1 MASNP
6 RFVAIKSNG
15 HSGAAVA
22 NSAPAAVQSPSAS
35 AQPGSI
41 SVQLAAAGSGGG
53 GPDPF
58 DNEDLERHM

>member
-22 NSAPAAVQSPSAS
+22 NSAPAAVHSPSA
-35 AQPGSI
+35 APPGSI

-53 GPDPF
+53 PDPF